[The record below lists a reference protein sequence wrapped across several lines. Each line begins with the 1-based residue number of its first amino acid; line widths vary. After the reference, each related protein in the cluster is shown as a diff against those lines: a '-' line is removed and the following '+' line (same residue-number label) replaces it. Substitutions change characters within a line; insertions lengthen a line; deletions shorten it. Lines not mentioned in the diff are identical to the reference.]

1 MHIVIFSEPGC
12 YKVFMCNRPMHME
25 PLAPQLCRGGEVLRP
40 GAVRPRMP
48 GQGAGGNVHRGPGE
62 GWRTAGV
69 VAWMCVGGGQFPVS
83 ESTCFAQ
90 SCTPRQTR
98 SLPSGNV
105 RQRQSSTPQDRG
117 AWSTGT
123 ANSKQG
129 MGPIAPSSK
138 HCKLVEDQPHAE
150 CIALSLSGQ
159 PIRSLKGRWRHAT
172 DGDKT
177 GLFELLHV
185 GQALDPQ
192 DVCLCATELI
202 AWFFYF

>member
-1 MHIVIFSEPGC
+1 MSYFQNQDVTKFSCAIDRCTWSSSPPSFAVEGKYSDQAPYDLECQAKGLAVTFIGAREKDGGLQVWWHGC
-12 YKVFMCNRPMHME
+12 
-25 PLAPQLCRGGEVLRP
+25 
-40 GAVRPRMP
+40 
-48 GQGAGGNVHRGPGE
+48 
-62 GWRTAGV
+62 
-69 VAWMCVGGGQFPVS
+69 AWGGGQFPVS

>member
-90 SCTPRQTR
+90 SCTPRQAR

-105 RQRQSSTPQDRG
+105 KVRLRRTVELGAPGLQIRNRAWGPLHHPQSTADLWRINHTRSASPYPSLGSPSALSRVAGGTPL
-117 AWSTGT
+117 TGT
-123 ANSKQG
+123 RPG
-129 MGPIAPSSK
+129 
-138 HCKLVEDQPHAE
+138 C
-150 CIALSLSGQ
+150 LSCCTSGRRW
-159 PIRSLKGRWRHAT
+159 IR
-172 DGDKT
+172 KT
-177 GLFELLHV
+177 YASV
-185 GQALDPQ
+185 RRS
-192 DVCLCATELI
+192 
-202 AWFFYF
+202 